1 MGDFEALI
9 IFVWAIITLYCQCAC
24 FADEKYRYTRVGT
37 NEIMDRIAFGVSG
50 GTAMIIGCIINF
62 SIGDRTAGLVC
73 LGIGLVLHF
82 LLIFCCD
89 D

>member
-1 MGDFEALI
+1 MEGFIL
-9 IFVWAIITLYCQCAC
+9 VWAIITLYSYGCML
-24 FADEKYRYTRVGT
+24 FDEQYRYTR
-37 NEIMDRIAFGVSG
+37 ELMDRIAIGVSG

-62 SIGDRTAGLVC
+62 SIGERTAGLVC
-73 LGIGLVLHF
+73 IGIGLVLHF

>member
-1 MGDFEALI
+1 MEGFIL
-9 IFVWAIITLYCQCAC
+9 VWAIITLYSYGCML
-24 FADEKYRYTRVGT
+24 FDEQYRYTRVGT
-37 NEIMDRIAFGVSG
+37 DELMDRIAIGVSG

>member
-1 MGDFEALI
+1 MEGLLALAI
-9 IFVWAIITLYCQCAC
+9 IVWAISTLYFQGCLL
-24 FADEKYRYTRVGT
+24 FDEQYRYTRVGT
-37 NEIMDRIAFGVSG
+37 DEIMDRIAVGVSG

-73 LGIGLVLHF
+73 LGIGLFLHF